1 MNACCWGVGGTIL
14 LPCIVLCQRNNS
26 VVLCCVV
33 GTTVLRSCCFEN
45 KSASFSP
52 HQSSDCIYARYQSI
66 NAASENMS
74 WSADRS
80 QTPPPV
86 CGRVSKQLNSSTLI
100 LRPTGTQTSA
110 TLQQCSRTAQ
120 CNSQAA
126 VQCNSPAVQWNSPAM
141 QCNSPAAVLQCKRQL
156 RRVLGLSGN

>member
-45 KSASFSP
+45 KSSSASFSP
-52 HQSSDCIYARYQSI
+52 HQSSDCIYARSQSI
-66 NAASENMS
+66 NASENMS

-100 LRPTGTQTSA
+100 LRPSGTQTSA
-110 TLQQCSRTAQ
+110 TLQQRSAAALRSATLQQCSATLQQQ
-120 CNSQAA
+120 CCS
-126 VQCNSPAVQWNSPAM
+126 VRDS
-141 QCNSPAAVLQCKRQL
+141 
-156 RRVLGLSGN
+156 LGECWV

>member
-45 KSASFSP
+45 KSSSASFSP
-52 HQSSDCIYARYQSI
+52 HQSPDCIYARRYQSI
-66 NAASENMS
+66 NALENMS

-86 CGRVSKQLNSSTLI
+86 CGTVSKQLNSSTLI

-110 TLQQCSRTAQ
+110 TLQQQCSCTA
-120 CNSQAA
+120 
-126 VQCNSPAVQWNSPAM
+126 

>member
-45 KSASFSP
+45 KSSSASFSP
-52 HQSSDCIYARYQSI
+52 HQSSDCIYARRYQSI
-66 NAASENMS
+66 NALENMS
-74 WSADRS
+74 WSAHRS

-86 CGRVSKQLNSSTLI
+86 CGTVSKQLNSSTLI

-110 TLQQCSRTAQ
+110 TLQQQCSCTA
-120 CNSQAA
+120 
-126 VQCNSPAVQWNSPAM
+126 QCNSPAVQW
-141 QCNSPAAVLQCKRQL
+141 NSPAAVLQCKRQL

>member
-45 KSASFSP
+45 KSSSASFSP
-52 HQSSDCIYARYQSI
+52 HHSSDCIYARSQSI
-66 NAASENMS
+66 NALENMS
-74 WSADRS
+74 WSAHRS

-86 CGRVSKQLNSSTLI
+86 CGTVSKQLNSSTLI

-110 TLQQCSRTAQ
+110 TLQQWCSCTA
-120 CNSQAA
+120 
-126 VQCNSPAVQWNSPAM
+126 QCNSPAVQCGTL
-141 QCNSPAAVLQCKRQL
+141 QLQCSVRDS
-156 RRVLGLSGN
+156 LGECWV

>member
-14 LPCIVLCQRNNS
+14 LPC
-26 VVLCCVV
+26 VVGTIMLCCVV
-33 GTTVLRSCCFEN
+33 GTIVLRSCCFEN
-45 KSASFSP
+45 KSSSASFSP
-52 HQSSDCIYARYQSI
+52 HQSSDCIYARRYQSI
-66 NAASENMS
+66 NALENMS
-74 WSADRS
+74 WSAHRS

-86 CGRVSKQLNSSTLI
+86 CGTVSKQLNSSTLI

-110 TLQQCSRTAQ
+110 TLQQQCSCTA
-120 CNSQAA
+120 
-126 VQCNSPAVQWNSPAM
+126 QCNSPAV